1 VLLQVLIGGGG
12 VEDLLAQGFDLGVEV
27 FDAVLPVG
35 DQEVGRGGV
44 LPGGMEL
51 VLGLGSELVERRD
64 AACTGA
70 DRQGQGI
77 GALPECE
84 GRAVGEFGQERG
96 IDGIGFGPR
105 LHGFGEA
112 FGSLGVDHH
121 DLKSGIIQGQ
131 CHPGGNELR
140 SPHPTSTISRSVPRQ
155 PVL

>member
-84 GRAVGEFGQERG
+84 GHAVGEFGQDAASTASVLVR
-96 IDGIGFGPR
+96 DCMASAKR
-105 LHGFGEA
+105 LA
-112 FGSLGVDHH
+112 ALG
-121 DLKSGIIQGQ
+121 LITMTSN
-131 CHPGGNELR
+131 PASSRASAR
-140 SPHPTSTISRSVPRQ
+140 SR
-155 PVL
+155 